1 MLSWS
6 AGVGVGAGE
15 GPQPG
20 YHDSAPR
27 RQPAPGLGVCGGKRH
42 LEPETE
48 SSLGQLGECESEGST
63 GWMQQRVWPLW
74 PYPTWA
80 EM

>member
-1 MLSWS
+1 M
-6 AGVGVGAGE
+6 
-15 GPQPG
+15 
-20 YHDSAPR
+20 
-27 RQPAPGLGVCGGKRH
+27 CGGKRH